1 MSDGTQGTAG
11 LPWPRSA
18 PTSGNISLRR
28 FRDADVP
35 MVVELSTDNYVPKT
49 GTLPAHASEDQARA
63 WIDRQLGRAREGKG
77 FSFAIAIEG
86 NPVAV
91 GQVGLWL
98 TGLAQGRAS
107 VGYAI
112 TPSGRGHGSAG
123 RALNLAVQFAWTIP
137 EVHRI
142 EAMIEPWNSA
152 SVHTAESAGF
162 EREGVLRSYRE
173 IAGVRRDMAMYAVIR
188 EPSPSPKRR

>member
-1 MSDGTQGTAG
+1 MSTGTDAAG
-11 LPWPRSA
+11 LPWPESA

-28 FRDADVP
+28 FNDGDIP
-35 MVVELSTDNYVPKT
+35 MVIELSTDDYVPKT
-49 GTLPAHASEDQARA
+49 GTLPSHADDDQARA
-63 WIDRQLGRAREGKG
+63 WIGRQLSRAEQGKG

-112 TPSGRGHGSAG
+112 TPSARGHGTAG
-123 RALNLAVQFAWTIP
+123 RALKLAVQFAWTIP
-137 EVHRI
+137 ELHRI
-142 EAMIEPWNSA
+142 EALIEPWNSA
-152 SVHTAESAGF
+152 SIRTAEAAGF
-162 EREGVLRSYRE
+162 ELEGVLRSYRE
-173 IAGVRRDMAMYAVIR
+173 IGGVRRDMEIYSVIR
-188 EPSPSPKRR
+188 N

>member
-1 MSDGTQGTAG
+1 MSAGPGRTAG
-11 LPWPRSA
+11 LPWPESA

-28 FRDADVP
+28 FNDCDIP
-35 MVVELSTDNYVPKT
+35 MVMELSTDDYVPKT
-49 GTLPAHASEDQARA
+49 GTLPAHATEEQARA
-63 WIDRQLGRAREGKG
+63 WIDRQLSRAEHGKG
-77 FSFAIAIEG
+77 FSFAIAVEG

-112 TPSGRGHGSAG
+112 SPSARGHGTAG
-123 RALNLAVQFAWTIP
+123 RALRLAVKFAWTIP
-137 EVHRI
+137 ELHRI
-142 EAMIEPWNSA
+142 EALIEPWNAA
-152 SVHTAESAGF
+152 SIRTAESAGF

-173 IAGVRRDMAMYAVIR
+173 IGGVRRDMAMFAVVR
-188 EPSPSPKRR
+188 N